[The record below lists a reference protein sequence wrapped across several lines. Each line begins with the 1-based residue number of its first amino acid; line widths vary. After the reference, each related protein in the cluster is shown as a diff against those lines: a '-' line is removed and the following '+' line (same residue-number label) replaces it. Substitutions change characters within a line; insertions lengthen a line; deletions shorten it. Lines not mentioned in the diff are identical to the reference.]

1 MNELIT
7 ATIIANEAYIAIN
20 NYNFFFFLTG
30 SNCKTTKRRLMAYIP
45 QEALWSC
52 TDMRNISEHVINIS
66 YLLRFEFMSTSYTL
80 IHTHTIYDRSLHRMV
95 S

>member
-20 NYNFFFFLTG
+20 NYNFFFLTG

-45 QEALWSC
+45 QEAL
-52 TDMRNISEHVINIS
+52 
-66 YLLRFEFMSTSYTL
+66 
-80 IHTHTIYDRSLHRMV
+80 
-95 S
+95 

>member
-20 NYNFFFFLTG
+20 NYIYFFLTG